1 MRIGI
6 YNEPGQGGIGG
17 SEISVA
23 VLAEGLA
30 CDNQIEIVHHKDY
43 LTGEALAEISGTK
56 LEDIGM
62 RYVVPEPYS
71 FGSSHNP
78 WRRYRDARNWHRQ
91 LSEPYDLFI
100 NFTHGYP
107 PFCHAREGVLIVL
120 FPFHQ
125 PSHIERTP
133 RKARFRDGLALAY
146 HNFEW
151 EKRLA
156 SYQHKSAIS
165 EFSRT
170 WAMRRWGI
178 DCDVIYP
185 PVETDFPVRPKQN
198 FILSVGRFTSTGHS
212 KKQMEMLAA
221 FGRLK
226 ASCIS
231 GWQYFLIGGVS
242 SAPQD
247 QAYFEDVDLRAKRMG
262 AFVLANLERSRLRRL
277 YEHAK
282 IFWHAAGY
290 GEQEDHPELSEH
302 FGIATVEAMSAGCV
316 PIVIDKGGQS
326 EIVEHGISG
335 FLWRTLDE
343 LKEYTELLMNDEKT
357 RWAMASAARMRAKY
371 FSRERFV
378 SSFLRLLPKA

>member
-23 VLAEGLA
+23 LLAEVLAV
-30 CDNQIEIVHHKDY
+30 DNQVDIVHHKDY
-43 LTGEALAEISGTK
+43 LSRETLSEISGTK
-56 LEDIGM
+56 LNDVGM

-78 WRRYRDARNWHRQ
+78 WRRYREARNWHRQ
-91 LSEPYDLFI
+91 LSEPYELFF

-107 PFCHAREGVLIVL
+107 PFCHSARGALIVL
-120 FPFHQ
+120 FPFHEPAHVEGTQ
-125 PSHIERTP
+125 QKMRL
-133 RKARFRDGLALAY
+133 RDDLALAY

-151 EKRLA
+151 GQRLA

-165 EFSRT
+165 QYSKA
-170 WAMRRWGI
+170 WASRRWGI
-178 DCDVIYP
+178 DCEVIYP
-185 PVETDFPVRPKQN
+185 PVETDHPVRPKQD

-226 ASCIS
+226 TSSIYD
-231 GWQYFLIGGVS
+231 WQYFLIGGVS

-247 QAYFEDVDLRAKRMG
+247 QAYFEDVHLRAKRMG
-262 AFVLANLERSRLRRL
+262 AFVLANLERRRLRRL
-277 YEHAK
+277 YEQAK

-302 FGIATVEAMSAGCV
+302 FGIATVEAMSTGCV
-316 PIVIDKGGQS
+316 PIVINKGGQS

-343 LKEYTELLMNDEKT
+343 LKEYTELLMSDERT
-357 RWAMASAARMRAKY
+357 RVAMASAARARAKY
-371 FSRERFV
+371 FGRERFV
-378 SSFLRLLPKA
+378 SSFLHLLPGT